1 MCTLSLRVHTG
12 VGSAGS
18 VQANPLTADAL
29 QCALE
34 MILNG
39 IAVRLTLPTGK
50 RSSVVGD
57 DELKPL
63 RHCLRLAFQG
73 RIPMPGLDRDN
84 LARLFVLPLGRYRPE
99 TGVFSFR
106 SPATRAGRQQ
116 WLIFHPRSPLGTT
129 KLPEAF

>member
-1 MCTLSLRVHTG
+1 MCTLCQGVHAS

-18 VQANPLTADAL
+18 VQANALAADAFK
-29 QCALE
+29 CALK
-34 MILNG
+34 MILNR

-73 RIPMPGLDRDN
+73 RIPMPGLDREN

-99 TGVFSFR
+99 SGVLSFR
-106 SPATRAGRQQ
+106 SLATRAGRQQ
-116 WLIFHPRSPLGTT
+116 WL
-129 KLPEAF
+129 